1 GGGQSGDA
9 LEVVGGAASDAA
21 LTAGATPDAGTLTHA
36 GADGAQ
42 TIAFAGI
49 APIVDTVAAASL
61 TINGIAGTDTIT
73 VTDRRVVNGFQTT
86 TVSSNTFE
94 SVTFANKTNV
104 TIDGHGGNDTV
115 SFNNP
120 NPAAGMTTLNLQGV
134 GSVTQSSAVKV
145 ANLSIGAIGNV
156 TLDNPGNQVGTLA
169 AAGAG
174 GTFSFTD
181 ASPLIIGTVGAMTGI
196 TTLHGAVT
204 LTADN
209 LDLQQQI
216 NVNGGTPVT
225 LQPLSA
231 GRTISLGGADSGS
244 VLGLTDEE
252 LDHVTTTTLRIGK
265 SDAGTIRLD
274 AAINPAGTN
283 QLELTT

>member
-1 GGGQSGDA
+1 MAILTINGTGGDDTIVITATDTDRGSYTINGGEAIAFSGITQVAVSGGAGNGTLTIVNPDGSLFAPTGGISYDGGGQSGDA
-9 LEVVGGAASDAA
+9 LEVVGGAASNAA

-36 GADGAQ
+36 GADGTQ

-73 VTDRRVVNGFQTT
+73 VTDGGVVNGFQTT

-174 GTFSFTD
+174 GTFSFT
-181 ASPLIIGTVGAMTGI
+181 
-196 TTLHGAVT
+196 
-204 LTADN
+204 
-209 LDLQQQI
+209 
-216 NVNGGTPVT
+216 
-225 LQPLSA
+225 
-231 GRTISLGGADSGS
+231 
-244 VLGLTDEE
+244 
-252 LDHVTTTTLRIGK
+252 
-265 SDAGTIRLD
+265 
-274 AAINPAGTN
+274 
-283 QLELTT
+283 